1 MWPVTGTGKAP
12 RWFYWRKEGFGIKE
26 TPWTCLLSS
35 HFWVLLASQEALMV
49 RNLPA
54 NAGDMRYGFD
64 IWVGKIPWRRK
75 WQPIPVFLS
84 GESHGQRSLAG
95 YSPWGCKR
103 SNMTVRLNNRQQ
115 KGNTLYINV
124 NTWILKLRAGRW
136 GVILY
141 PARKVRRLRTRHV
154 LPPLP
159 RNIVRPIGL
168 CEALLWTV

>member
-1 MWPVTGTGKAP
+1 MISCVSLTFTPGTPYPKPSKLSGQLFAP
-12 RWFYWRKEGFGIKE
+12 LK
-26 TPWTCLLSS
+26 LSC
-35 HFWVLLASQEALMV
+35 LASSV
-49 RNLPA
+49 DK
-54 NAGDMRYGFD
+54 AGGFD
-64 IWVGKIPWRRK
+64 PWVRKISLRRE
-75 WQPIPVFLS
+75 WPPTGIFLP

-95 YSPWGCKR
+95 YNPWSCKK
-103 SNMTVRLNNRQQ
+103 SDMTERLNNRQQ

-159 RNIVRPIGL
+159 RNIVRPIGV